1 MRQKRLIKSAIVF
14 IGIIIAISL
23 YPRFNSGAEN
33 NPNTAQYYY
42 PKGYKILNL
51 SEGRS
56 PGVIVLTA
64 VGKNGKAICL
74 WYEEGNSTP
83 FKEIMFS
90 PK

>member
-14 IGIIIAISL
+14 IGIIITINL
-23 YPRFNSGAEN
+23 YPRFNSDAEN

-74 WYEEGNSTP
+74 WYEEGGPKP